1 MTDSR
6 RPEEELEELEALEAE
21 AKIDGESSDEAEER
35 RERRKRRAANLS
47 DDIAKKYDPSRLLK
61 LVSSKAGK
69 GERLDA
75 ATRARYERKLGVD
88 LGDVRIYTGEF
99 AEEVTKAHTAEAVTV
114 GGTGMI
120 LMSGSPD
127 RSMATTA
134 GRALL
139 AHELTH
145 VAQASRG
152 VHRSAAMGAA
162 PVLATE
168 EHEEEA
174 ETREAEEYI
183 ESVPELAKPDIS
195 EGERYEEVRD
205 AVLERV
211 LEMFADDERVHEMRN
226 GGHTFR
232 P

>member
-6 RPEEELEELEALEAE
+6 RPEDELEALEAE
-21 AKIDGESSDEAEER
+21 AAVDDESNDEAEER
-35 RERRKRRAANLS
+35 AKRRRLRAASLS
-47 DDIAKKYDPSRLLK
+47 DDIAKKYDPARLLK
-61 LVSSKAGK
+61 MVSSKAGK
-69 GERLDA
+69 GERLDE
-75 ATRARYERKLGVD
+75 ATRIKYERRLGVD
-88 LGDVRIYTGEF
+88 LSDVRIYTGEF
-99 AEEVTKAHTAEAVTV
+99 AEQVTKAHTAEAVTV

-145 VAQASRG
+145 VAQATRG
-152 VHRSAAMGAA
+152 VHRSAAMGAT

-174 ETREAEEYI
+174 EDAELMEYLEA
-183 ESVPELAKPDIS
+183 VPELDVDVS

-211 LEMFADDERVHEMRN
+211 LEMFAEDERTHQMRN
-226 GGHTFR
+226 GDHTYR